1 MSDEISAAAPA
12 ATTEAAPATAP
23 APVSDAP
30 APAAPPA
37 PAPAGYAWPDELKAT
52 ASAKGWDKFTSA
64 DEALQEVTR
73 SYINAEKLLGG
84 PREKLLRLPDEG
96 ASPEAW
102 EKVHAALGRPASP
115 DGYKIT
121 KPADIPA
128 DFPYETAIKPMLDA
142 ALPELH
148 KLGQTPA
155 QVQGLTNLITS
166 INVAAMQ
173 NAQAEAQQ
181 RAEAGEA
188 ELRRELGGRYDT
200 DMALADRA
208 AARFGGEE
216 FAGWLKQYGFDKE
229 PAFKRM
235 LINIGRATAEDTTLP
250 GGGGN
255 GMSAATEIDRLIAD
269 KTFQAQMNGN
279 DGHEAKKA
287 AMAKWQN
294 LMNRAAVE
302 A

>member
-1 MSDEISAAAPA
+1 MSDEAPAAAPA
-12 ATTEAAPATAP
+12 ATTEAPAPPPP
-23 APVSDAP
+23 APVADAP

-37 PAPAGYAWPDELKAT
+37 GFAWPDELKAAAT
-52 ASAKGWDKFTSA
+52 AKGWDKYGSA
-64 DEALQEVTR
+64 DEALPEIAR

-102 EKVHAALGRPASP
+102 DKVHAALGRPETP
-115 DGYKIT
+115 DGYKVT

-128 DFPYETAIKPMLDA
+128 DFPYETAIEPMFKA

-148 KLGQTPA
+148 KIGVTTA
-155 QVQGLTNLITS
+155 QAQGLNELITR
-166 INVAAMQ
+166 INVEAMQ
-173 NAQAEAQQ
+173 KAQAEAQQ
-181 RAEAGEA
+181 RAEQGDA

-208 AARFGGEE
+208 AARFGGQE
-216 FAGWLKQYGFDKE
+216 FADWLQQYGFDKE
-229 PAFKRM
+229 PAFRRM
-235 LINIGRATAEDTTLP
+235 LINIGRATAEDTAMP

-255 GMSAATEIDRLIAD
+255 GMSAKTEIDRLIAD
-269 KTFQAQMNGN
+269 KAFQARMNGN
-279 DGHEAKKA
+279 DGPEAKKA
-287 AMAKWQN
+287 AMQQWKA
-294 LMNRAAVE
+294 LMNRAAAE